1 MEKFNYS
8 IIGCGKIAGGYEDL
22 KVVSG
27 IYTHAN
33 AFSKTRK
40 FTNLICIDNNYK
52 KAVNFKN
59 KWKFKHASNNIEF
72 LNNFYNELIIVS
84 SDTSAHYKILINITK
99 LKTKPKIVLCEK
111 PVTINYKQ
119 CKFIVDL
126 YKKKK
131 IHLVVNFHRR
141 WDKTT
146 QKISK
151 KIHSNSFGNLQGGYC
166 IYNKGLLNTGSHAID
181 LLNLFFKKFKII
193 NVGQKIYDYNKKD
206 PTIPFVANVDG
217 ANIDFICMKENLVNM
232 MEIKLIFSKKILET
246 NDGGVSWHIK
256 ANKNK
261 NILNYDKS
269 FYKYNFFKKTYKFT
283 FFNMAKNIYFNLKK
297 GKKLPCDG
305 KNALEVHK
313 QIKKISLNA
322 K

>member
-1 MEKFNYS
+1 MKNKVLIVGLGQIGFQYDLHLAKDSFTYS
-8 IIGCGKIAGGYEDL
+8 HSRAFSKHKDFYLIAAVDINKEQRDEFSKSYGLPAYEDL
-22 KVVSG
+22 SEALKIHNPDVVVIATS
-27 IYTHAN
+27 TQSHAEIL
-33 AFSKTRK
+33 S
-40 FTNLICIDNNYK
+40 
-52 KAVNFKN
+52 
-59 KWKFKHASNNIEF
+59 
-72 LNNFYNELIIVS
+72 IV
-84 SDTSAHYKILINITK
+84 LK
-99 LKTKPKIVLCEK
+99 LSTPKIVLCEK

-119 CKFIVDL
+119 CKLIVDL

-141 WDKTT
+141 WDETT

-151 KIHSNSFGNLQGGYC
+151 KIHGNFFGNLQGGYC

-193 NVGQKIYDYNKKD
+193 DVGQKIYDYNKKD
-206 PTIPFVANVDG
+206 PTIPFVANIDG
-217 ANIDFICMKENLVNM
+217 ANINFICMKENLVNM

-246 NDGGVSWHIK
+246 NDGGISWHVK

-261 NILNYDKS
+261 NILNYNKS
-269 FYKYNFFKKTYKFT
+269 FYKYNFYKKTYKFA

-313 QIKKISLNA
+313 QIEKISLNA